1 MMAQYKT
8 YTVQRGDT
16 LSKIATRNETTVGEL
31 VALNGLSD
39 PDRIAVGQVL
49 NIRRISTASYVV
61 HKHDTLWAIA
71 RHYGVAVAD
80 LARASGIDP
89 ADPLQIGQ
97 QLTIPDQLSTPTFP
111 PSAGKPLPASTVA
124 GDVPQPGAASI
135 KAAGLAKA
143 RVLPRSAGKCYRY
156 VKQALLA
163 GGAVDHYLGGGS
175 AIEAGPELVG
185 QGFVDIFGLPA
196 AAIRSPYDAPVG
208 AVLVYKATATA
219 TDKNRVHGH
228 IEMRV
233 DGGFASDYFSPRAR
247 TGPQSNGTVLN
258 SSSGRALAGVY
269 VKPDRRAAPAAV
281 AAPAVPP
288 PSPAPSAAGS
298 DPYSVA
304 NLKLD
309 PTNGKY
315 LGAITEAA
323 TRTAMAPQTVA
334 AIIEAEAAKV
344 SGTRQ
349 WDANSKSSTSSA
361 RGLTQFL
368 NGTWIGEATRAG
380 GLLNTEAKAAGCV
393 SAANQVVDKE
403 RLLQMRF
410 DPRVSILAGA
420 DFAVANLA
428 FLAARGVL
436 PATVD
441 PAGKAKLAYLAHHE
455 GAPGAVKF
463 LRGDMGYVSSATF
476 NANVPASKRAA
487 AVAAAGGS
495 IGMAYRDYMGSYI
508 DSRIVVTNYMVS
520 AEGVVVPKLRSF
532 YL

>member
-1 MMAQYKT
+1 MAQYQT
-8 YTVQRGDT
+8 YTVRRGDT
-16 LSKIATRNETTVGEL
+16 LARIAARTHTTVGEL
-31 VALNGLSD
+31 VALNGLAN
-39 PDRIAVGQVL
+39 PDRILAGQVL
-49 NIRRISTASYVV
+49 NIRRVSATSYVV
-61 HKHDTLWAIA
+61 QPRDTLWAIA
-71 RHYGVAVAD
+71 RHYGVTVAE
-80 LARASGIDP
+80 LARASGIDV

-97 QLTIPDQLSTPTFP
+97 TLIVPDQVPEPTFP
-111 PSAGKPLPASTVA
+111 PAAGKPLPVTTPA
-124 GDVPQPGAASI
+124 GDVPRPGASSV
-135 KAAGLAKA
+135 KAAALAKA

-175 AIEAGPELVG
+175 AIEAGPELVA

-196 AAIRSPYDAPVG
+196 AGIRSPYDAPVG

-219 TDKNRVHGH
+219 TDRNRVHGH

-233 DGGFASDYFSPRAR
+233 EGGFASDYFSPRAR
-247 TGPQSNGTVLN
+247 TGPESNGTALN

-269 VKPDRRAAPAAV
+269 VKPDRPGPPAALRPTAAP
-281 AAPAVPP
+281 PA
-288 PSPAPSAAGS
+288 SPARPTEF

-309 PTNGKY
+309 PLNGKY
-315 LGAITEAA
+315 LAAITEAA
-323 TRTAMAPQTVA
+323 ARTGMAPQTVA

-344 SGTRQ
+344 PGTRQ
-349 WDANSKSSTSSA
+349 WDANSKAATSSA

-368 NGTWIGEATRAG
+368 DATWIGEATRAG
-380 GLLNTEAKAAGCV
+380 GLLNAEAKAAGTV
-393 SAANQVVDKE
+393 SADNRVIDRA

-428 FLAARGVL
+428 FLAAKGVL

-463 LRGDMGYVSSATF
+463 LRGEMGYVSTATF
-476 NANVPASKRAA
+476 NANVPASKRTAA
-487 AVAAAGGS
+487 LAAAGGS
-495 IGMAYRDYMGSYI
+495 TGMAYRDYIGSYI
-508 DSRIVVTNYMVS
+508 DSRIVVTNYMVVS
-520 AEGVVVPKLRSF
+520 DGVVVPKLRSF
-532 YL
+532 FL

>member
-1 MMAQYKT
+1 MAQYQT

-16 LSKIATRNETTVGEL
+16 LGKIATRNETTVGEL

-39 PDRIAVGQVL
+39 PNRIMPGQVL
-49 NIRRISTASYVV
+49 NIRRTSTSSYVV
-61 HKHDTLWAIA
+61 QRRDTLWAIA
-71 RHYGVAVAD
+71 RHYGVTVAE

-97 QLTIPDQLSTPTFP
+97 TLTIPDQPPTPTFP
-111 PSAGKPLPASTVA
+111 PSAGRALPASTAA
-124 GDVPQPGAASI
+124 GDVPRPGAASV

-196 AAIRSPYDAPVG
+196 AAIGSPYDAPVG

-219 TDKNRVHGH
+219 TDRNRIHGH

-233 DGGFASDYFSPRAR
+233 EGGFASDYFSPRAR
-247 TGPQSNGTVLN
+247 TGPESNGTVLN

-269 VKPDRRAAPAAV
+269 VKPERGAAPA
-281 AAPAVPP
+281 PAHPSAPP
-288 PSPAPSAAGS
+288 PSLAPAATAAGF

-309 PTNGKY
+309 PLNGKY
-315 LGAITEAA
+315 SGAITEAA
-323 TRTAMAPQTVA
+323 ARTGMAPQTVA

-344 SGTRQ
+344 RGTRQ
-349 WDANSKSSTSSA
+349 WDANSKSPTSSA

-380 GLLNTEAKAAGCV
+380 GLLNAEAKAAGCV
-393 SAANQVVDKE
+393 SAANLVTDRE

-428 FLAARGVL
+428 FLNARGVL

-463 LRGDMGYVSSATF
+463 LRGDMRYVSTATF
-476 NANVPASKRAA
+476 NANVPESKRPAA
-487 AVAAAGGS
+487 IAAAGGS

-520 AEGVVVPKLRSF
+520 SEGVVVPKLRSF